1 MKVELNFSEHAG
13 DEAMAIA
20 VWRAMTSMG
29 RGRAQSLFRQC
40 VIAGLRNMR
49 ESDLPEDVYALI
61 SQGVKPAKREKKK
74 EVPVTGDDVLLP
86 GLIAEDHVLSESR
99 KRSKEARASR
109 SDVRDVLPEETH
121 SQAHLV
127 QVPPPSS
134 PPPQEDKTSEVES
147 KAALESDRL
156 REETKQADTD
166 SILPTKAGLPPSC
179 TLPPSVE
186 PPAPEMPRSAEDVVK
201 PPHRKK
207 PMFQGIMG

>member
-20 VWRAMTSMG
+20 VWRAMTGMG

-61 SQGVKPAKREKKK
+61 SQGVKPVKRDKKK
-74 EVPVTGDDVLLP
+74 EAPVTGDDVLLP
-86 GLIAEDHVLSESR
+86 GLIAEDHVLSKSR
-99 KRSKEARASR
+99 KRSKEAHS
-109 SDVRDVLPEETH
+109 SDRDAHAVLPEEIP
-121 SQAHLV
+121 S
-127 QVPPPSS
+127 QVPLVRTSS
-134 PPPQEDKTSEVES
+134 PPSQEEKTSEVEPE
-147 KAALESDRL
+147 AVLEQDRL
-156 REETKQADTD
+156 EDAAKQSDTD
-166 SILPTKAGLPPSC
+166 SSPSTEAGLPPSPS
-179 TLPPSVE
+179 LPPSAE
-186 PPAPEMPRSAEDVVK
+186 PITPEIPQSAETVVK